1 MAELTWSNSS
11 LTMLQQCGERFRRRY
26 IERELMPP
34 APRMI
39 RGTAVHRVAAQ
50 SYLRKMDTRTLP
62 SVEEARDLGATE
74 FDRVWQQGVA
84 LSDDE
89 AKQGERA
96 VRDASKD
103 FAVDLS
109 GYHVAAV
116 APAVDPVGIERK
128 ITVKPKDSDLV
139 IHGTLDL
146 IDRTPSG
153 GESIRD
159 LKTAEKSPPSDAADK
174 SQQFTLYGLIRM
186 AEIGALPEVFTLDTL
201 VRTPVRAEK
210 KHVVLHTTRD
220 ADDVGALV
228 NRINL
233 AVEAV
238 KRGIFVPADP
248 SDWRCSKAYC
258 EYFATCPYTRRSDRP
273 KS

>member
-1 MAELTWSNSS
+1 MGEIKWSNSA
-11 LTMLQQCGERFRRRY
+11 LTTLQGCGERFRRRY
-26 IERELMPP
+26 IEHEYTRP
-34 APRMI
+34 APRMV

-50 SYLRKMDTRTLP
+50 SYLRKMTTRTLP
-62 SVEEARDLGATE
+62 TVEEARDLAATE
-74 FDRVWQQGVA
+74 FDAAWRAGVV
-84 LSDDE
+84 LSEDE
-89 AKQGERA
+89 AARGITA

-109 GYHVAAV
+109 GFHVAAV
-116 APAVDPVGIERK
+116 APAVEPIGIERH
-128 ITVKPKDSDLV
+128 IIVTPKDSDLV
-139 IHGTLDL
+139 IHGTIDL
-146 IDRTPSG
+146 IDRTPTG

-159 LKTAEKSPPSDAADK
+159 LKTAEKSPPGNAADT

-186 AEIGALPEVFTLDTL
+186 AEVGALPEVFTLDTL

-220 ADDVGALV
+220 AADVGALV

-238 KRGIFVPADP
+238 KKGVFVPADP
-248 SDWRCSKAYC
+248 SDWRCSKTYC
-258 EYFATCPYTRRSDRP
+258 EFFQTCPYTRRSDRP
-273 KS
+273 AC